1 MRTTL
6 RYDSARARAISVIK
20 KLSRFALGAGRS
32 RRWSGH
38 SSRRSLPKSGASQL
52 SKAFTDLSEW
62 LTEHGLGQYAGTFAD
77 HNIEY
82 TLLPELTEADL
93 ETLGLSMGHR
103 KTLLRAIEAES
114 LRLRN
119 PASAL
124 SGTGGEAISLSR
136 REAEHRHIT
145 VMFCDL
151 VESTQLSETLEA
163 EDLQILLT
171 TYREVV
177 SAAIT
182 RYGGSVARYM
192 GDGVMAFFGWPHAH
206 EDDAIRAVH
215 AALETI
221 AGIATIGGPVA
232 LAARVGVSSG
242 PVVVGE
248 IGGTSDATS
257 VDAVGET
264 PNIAARLQTLAKPN
278 TILISETT
286 RRLLAGAFDYQDLGR
301 HELKGISRRLQV
313 YRVIAANTRTSRFD
327 AAHTDSLTP
336 LVGRSTELSMLLDRW
351 RKSQEGDGQV
361 ILLSGLPGVGKSR
374 LIHELK
380 SKIQSEPHFL
390 LNHQC
395 SPYHSQSAFFPV
407 IEQIERAA
415 HIVLRAAD
423 TDKLEKLHT
432 YLPSALAEAPD
443 RVALI
448 ANLLSIPADGG
459 TVLAALTPQQIKN
472 RTVSTLVDVVLG
484 FSRELPTLCIFEDVH
499 WIDPSTLE
507 LLELAIS
514 RIDRARILL
523 VVSYRPE
530 FRPTWFTRANVT
542 VHSLTRLS
550 RNEVAGMVEA
560 MCLRESSILQPMLNQ
575 IIEKADGLPLFIE
588 ELTNSLLTS
597 MRNRVADSAVVQRSE
612 PAALKVPDTLYDAL
626 MERLDRVPQGRRLAQ
641 TAAAI
646 GREFSY
652 ELLSLA
658 LHIDEDDL
666 RLTLARLEDADIIN
680 RVGISPQ
687 VLFAFKHAL
696 LRDAI
701 YSSLLKSSRRQ
712 MHADIAAILET
723 HFPEV
728 IETQPE
734 LLAHHHSE
742 AGNHELAVRF
752 WYKSGQR
759 ALAHSANEEAIS
771 HFRKALEALA
781 RCPDTSER
789 ANQQI
794 ELQLAL
800 GIPLIAVRGYAAEET
815 REVFAQ
821 ARVLCL
827 QRDKPAEYFQALYG
841 LWGHSWMSGKN
852 DEALSM
858 ANEFLSRAEAS
869 DDIVPMMVAHRVMGS
884 TLLSVAQF
892 QESRQHFEE
901 SIASSKKRSP
911 QSLYNRYMVEPQAA
925 SLLLLSWDLW
935 ILGYPEQS
943 LTRVSEAL
951 ALARE
956 LGQPYSI
963 AFAHYMTSVV
973 HLMRGEPAAA
983 LSNAETSLDVSREQ
997 RFSLYALLS
1006 RVSRGYALG
1015 GLGRLD
1021 EARIEIKLGLEDM
1034 RGHGVAY
1041 MLPMMET
1048 WLADICARS
1057 GDNETALSIVERSL
1071 AGLSDVTG
1079 RSWESELYRQ
1089 RAQILLTLGAHRE
1102 RDAERSLKKAFDVAR
1117 LQDAKSFE
1125 LRSATALASLWNSK
1139 KRHDEARHLIEPVYS
1154 WFVEGHDTE
1163 DLRLA
1168 CEVLAAASGK
1178 PG

>member
-1 MRTTL
+1 MSDATN
-6 RYDSARARAISVIK
+6 
-20 KLSRFALGAGRS
+20 
-32 RRWSGH
+32 
-38 SSRRSLPKSGASQL
+38 
-52 SKAFTDLSEW
+52 DLAEW
-62 LTEHGLGQYAGTFAD
+62 LGKHGLGQYARTFTES
-77 HNIEY
+77 NIDVA
-82 TLLPELTEADL
+82 LLPELTEADL
-93 ETLGLSMGHR
+93 ERLGLSLGHR
-103 KTLLRAIEAES
+103 KTLLKAIEAEAN
-114 LRLRN
+114 RDRI
-119 PASAL
+119 
-124 SGTGGEAISLSR
+124 TGSLSSNAAPEAAAPSH

-151 VESTQLSETLEA
+151 VESTKLSEKLEP
-163 EDLQILLT
+163 EDLQLVIT
-171 TYREVV
+171 TYREAC
-177 SAAIT
+177 SAAIR
-182 RYGGSVARYM
+182 RYGGWVARYM

-215 AALETI
+215 AGLEAI
-221 AGIATIGGPVA
+221 DAISKIVGPVA
-232 LAARVGVSSG
+232 LAVRVGVSSG

-248 IGGTSDATS
+248 IGGTSDTTS
-257 VDAVGET
+257 IDAVGET
-264 PNIAARLQTLAKPN
+264 PNIAARLQTLATPN

-301 HELKGISRRLQV
+301 HELKGITKRLQV
-313 YRVIAANTRTSRFD
+313 YRILAAKSLPSRFD

-351 RKSQEGDGQV
+351 QKSKEGDGQV

-380 SKIQSEPHFL
+380 AQIQLEPHFL

-415 HIVLRAAD
+415 QFVHREPDAD
-423 TDKLEKLHT
+423 KFEKLQA
-432 YLPSALAEAPD
+432 YLPGVLGDSAD
-443 RVALI
+443 SVTLI
-448 ANLLSIPADGG
+448 ANLLSIPSEGQQQ
-459 TVLAALTPQQIKN
+459 LAALTPQQIKN
-472 RTVSTLVDVVLG
+472 RTVSTLVDMILA
-484 FSRELPTLCIFEDVH
+484 FSSELPTLCIFEDVH

-550 RNEVAGMVEA
+550 RSEVAGMVEA
-560 MCLRESSILQPMLNQ
+560 ICLRERRMLQPILDQ

-588 ELTNSLLTS
+588 ELTNSILAS
-597 MRNRVADSAVVQRSE
+597 MRNRAADSIAADGSDSS
-612 PAALKVPDTLYDAL
+612 ALKVPDTLYDAL

-641 TAAAI
+641 TAAVI
-646 GREFSY
+646 GREFSF

-658 LHIDEDDL
+658 LRIDENDL
-666 RLTLARLEDADIIN
+666 RLTLARLEDADMIY

-701 YSSLLKSSRRQ
+701 YSSLLRSSRRQ
-712 MHADIAAILET
+712 MHADIAAILEM
-723 HFPEV
+723 HFEQV
-728 IETQPE
+728 VETQPE

-759 ALAHSANEEAIS
+759 AIAHSANVEAIA

-781 RCPDTSER
+781 GWPDTPER
-789 ANQQI
+789 AGQEI

-800 GIPLIAVRGYAAEET
+800 GIPLIAVHGYAAEET
-815 REVFAQ
+815 REVFAR
-821 ARVLCL
+821 ARALCL
-827 QRDKPAEYFQALYG
+827 QQNSPGEYFQALYG

-869 DDIVPMMVAHRVMGS
+869 QDIVPLMVGHRVMGS
-884 TLLSVAQF
+884 TLLSVGQF
-892 QESRQHFEE
+892 QRSRQHFEN
-901 SIASSKKRSP
+901 SIALSQQRDQ
-911 QSLYNRYMVEPQAA
+911 QSLYSRYMVEPQAA

-935 ILGYPEQS
+935 ILGYPAQ
-943 LTRVSEAL
+943 
-951 ALARE
+951 ALARVSDALNLAHE
-956 LGQPYSI
+956 LAQPYSI

-973 HLMRGEPAAA
+973 HLLRGEPAAA
-983 LSNAETSLDVSREQ
+983 LASAETSLDVSREQ
-997 RFSLYALLS
+997 RFSLYVLLS

-1015 GLGRLD
+1015 RLGHV
-1021 EARIEIKLGLEDM
+1021 EQASSEIKLGLNEM
-1034 RGHGVAY
+1034 RSNGVGY
-1041 MLPMMET
+1041 MLPMMDI
-1048 WLADICARS
+1048 WLADMVARS
-1057 GDNETALSIVERSL
+1057 GDNEAALSIIERSL
-1071 AGLSDVTG
+1071 AGLDDVTG

-1089 RAQILLTLGAHRE
+1089 RAQTLLALGPSRARE
-1102 RDAERSLKKAFDVAR
+1102 AESNFLKAIDVAR
-1117 LQDAKSFE
+1117 LQGAKSFE
-1125 LRSATALASLWNSK
+1125 LRTATGLATFWHSHN
-1139 KRHDEARHLIEPVYS
+1139 RTEEARRLIEPIYD
-1154 WFVEGHDTE
+1154 WFGEGKDTE
-1163 DLRLA
+1163 DLRRARDLK
-1168 CEVLAAASGK
+1168 AAVSGSGA